1 MSYVP
6 STVETI
12 KTDVASFLIEQRNV
26 GFADNDG
33 RWIVQQLSELYWSGI
48 GTLRQKRAGA
58 FLGVYDTR
66 ESAVAACHKASAQPV
81 QDEMVRSMG
90 RVSC

>member
-12 KTDVASFLIEQRNV
+12 KTDVASFMIEQRNV

-33 RWIVQQLSELYWSGI
+33 RWIAEQLAELYWSGI
-48 GTLRQKRAGA
+48 GVLRQKRAGT

-66 ESAVAACHKASAQPV
+66 ESAVAACHAALAQPV